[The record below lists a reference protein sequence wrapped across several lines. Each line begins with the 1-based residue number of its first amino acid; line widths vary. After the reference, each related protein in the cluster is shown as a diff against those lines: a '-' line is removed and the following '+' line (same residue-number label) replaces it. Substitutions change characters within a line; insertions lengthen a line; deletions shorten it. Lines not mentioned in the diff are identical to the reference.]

1 MTPLHRRITFASLLW
16 AAAIIAA
23 LCLEMH
29 FDKLGITIFSMCAL
43 TLAGAP
49 LLTEE

>member
-1 MTPLHRRITFASLLW
+1 MTLLHRRITLASLLW
-16 AAAIIAA
+16 AATIIAA

-29 FDKLGITIFSMCAL
+29 FDKLGITIFIMCAL
-43 TLAGAP
+43 TLCLAP